1 MARNVKFKRRL
12 KKIEE
17 KYEKIIGEVIERNK
31 DKTMGELW
39 GELDQVKEQMGKEI
53 DEINR
58 YNMD

>member
-12 KKIEE
+12 KKIEQ

>member
-12 KKIEE
+12 KKIEQ
-17 KYEKIIGEVIERNK
+17 KYDKIIGEVIERNK